1 MQPAAAGGNGR
12 NRGTALRRWGPLGVI
27 VLVVLAVGAL
37 VVFGGGDSG
46 DSADRGDTTAPV
58 AAPSST
64 TGPSDSGGTGSGD
77 PTSSAP
83 TTEPAPT
90 VPTWPGSPYPPGVM
104 SFEVAADLG
113 LELDF
118 GERCDTE
125 RGRVKVPDVF
135 APTCWLPFEGDNG
148 GATAPGVTADTIRI
162 VYYESQDS
170 DFILQYLTDA
180 IADDDTNAD
189 VTDTMEKLLEFYE
202 TYYETYGR
210 RVELIPVVASGVV
223 NDEVSARADAVR
235 IAEEI
240 KPFMVWNGPGL
251 TNAFAEELAAR
262 GIPCISCGPGQP
274 AEYYIENDG
283 LSWTIGA
290 GNAQTNL
297 LLAEYVA
304 QKLAG
309 LPAEHAGDPEM
320 TTTERVFG
328 LLYISSSAAS
338 EAVADQLEAELADRG
353 VELAVRIPYA
363 LDPFTIQE
371 TASNAI
377 AKLKDAGV
385 TSVIFSSDPI
395 APRDFTREATAQ
407 EYFPEWVLADGFLSD
422 TNAFARTYDQQQW
435 AHAFGLTSLAAPV
448 SAENGGSFHKYT
460 WFHGEEPAANDEIG
474 VIDPFPALFYAALS
488 AVGPDLT
495 VEGFRDA
502 LFAAPPTPRG
512 ITAPSLSYGSHGRWP
527 AELEPDYLGVDDVT
541 EIWWDP
547 TAVGPD
553 ELRREGTGMY
563 QWVDGGRRF
572 LLGEFEPGPTRAFDP
587 EGAVTIYDER
597 PASEAS
603 PDYEPLPSSR

>member
-1 MQPAAAGGNGR
+1 MQPASAGGDG
-12 NRGTALRRWGPLGVI
+12 GDTGAMLRRWGPVVAIGAV
-27 VLVVLAVGAL
+27 VVGVLAI

-46 DSADRGDTTAPV
+46 DTGGQAASTA
-58 AAPSST
+58 A
-64 TGPSDSGGTGSGD
+64 
-77 PTSSAP
+77 PTSSTATTEPGSTEPGTAVSTTP
-83 TTEPAPT
+83 TTETGPT
-90 VPTWPGSPYPPGVM
+90 IPTWEGSPYPPGVM
-104 SFEVAADLG
+104 SFEVASDLG
-113 LELDF
+113 LSLDF

-162 VYYESQDS
+162 AYYESQDS

-189 VTDTMEKLLEFYE
+189 VTDTMEKLLQFYE

-251 TNAFAEELAAR
+251 TNAFADELAAR

-274 AEYYIENDG
+274 ADYYIANDG

-297 LLAEYVA
+297 LVAEYVA
-304 QKLAG
+304 ERLAG
-309 LPAEHAGDPEM
+309 MPASHAGDPDM
-320 TTTERVFG
+320 VSTDRVFG

-338 EAVADQLEAELADRG
+338 EAVADQLEAELGRRG
-353 VELAVRIPYA
+353 VELAARIPYA

-385 TSVIFSSDPI
+385 TSVIFASDPI
-395 APRDFTREATAQ
+395 SPRDFTREATAQ

-422 TNAFARTYDQQQW
+422 TNAFARTYDQDQW

-448 SAENGGSFHKYT
+448 RPEKAGAFHKYT

-495 VEGFRDA
+495 IEGFRDA
-502 LFAAPPTPRG
+502 LFAAAPTPRA

-527 AELEPDYLGVDDVT
+527 PDLEPDYLGVDDVT

-547 TAVGPD
+547 EAVGPD
-553 ELRREGTGMY
+553 ELRREGAGMY
-563 QWVDGGRRF
+563 RWVDGGRRY
-572 LLGEFEPGPTRAFDP
+572 LAGEFEAGPTRAFDP
-587 EGAVTIYDER
+587 EGAITIYDDR
-597 PASEAS
+597 PPAEAS
-603 PDYEPLPSSR
+603 PDYEPLPSPR

>member
-1 MQPAAAGGNGR
+1 MQPAAAGGDGR
-12 NRGTALRRWGPLGVI
+12 TGGAGLRRWGPLAAI
-27 VLVVLAVGAL
+27 AVVVRAVVAII
-37 VVFGGGDSG
+37 VFGGGDSG
-46 DSADRGDTTAPV
+46 DGGDQAESTTTSTSTS
-58 AAPSST
+58 APSGST
-64 TGPSDSGGTGSGD
+64 ATEPD
-77 PTSSAP
+77 PASSAAP
-83 TTEPAPT
+83 TTEAEASI
-90 VPTWPGSPYPPGVM
+90 PTWEGSPYPPGVM

-125 RGRVKVPDVF
+125 RGRVKVPDIF

-148 GATAPGVTADTIRI
+148 GATAPGVTGDTIRI
-162 VYYESQDS
+162 AYYESQDS
-170 DFILQYLTDA
+170 DFVLQYLTDA

-189 VTDTMEKLLEFYE
+189 VTDTMEKLLQFYE

-274 AEYYIENDG
+274 VDYYIANDG

-297 LLAEYVA
+297 LVADYVA
-304 QKLAG
+304 RKLAG
-309 LPAEHAGDPEM
+309 SPAQFAGDPDM
-320 TTTERVFG
+320 VTTERVFG
-328 LLYISSSAAS
+328 LLYISSSSAS

-353 VELAVRIPYA
+353 VELAARIPYA

-385 TSVIFSSDPI
+385 TSVIFASDPI

-407 EYFPEWVLADGFLSD
+407 EYFPEWILADGFLSD
-422 TNAFARTYDQQQW
+422 TNAFARTYDQDQW

-448 SAENGGSFHKYT
+448 RPENGGSFHKYT

-495 VEGFRDA
+495 IESFRDA
-502 LFAAPPTPRG
+502 LFAAPPTPRS
-512 ITAPSLSYGSHGRWP
+512 ITAPSLSYGSQGRWP

-553 ELRREGTGMY
+553 ELRRDGVGMY
-563 QWVDGGRRF
+563 QWVDGGRRY
-572 LLGEFEPGPTRAFDP
+572 LAGEFEAGPTRAFDP
-587 EGAVTIYDER
+587 EGAITIYDDR
-597 PASEAS
+597 PPSEAS